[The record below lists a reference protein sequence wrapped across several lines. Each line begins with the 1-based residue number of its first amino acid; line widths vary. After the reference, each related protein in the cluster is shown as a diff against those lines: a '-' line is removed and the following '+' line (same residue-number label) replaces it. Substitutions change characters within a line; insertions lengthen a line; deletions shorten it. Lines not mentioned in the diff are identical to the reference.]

1 MKPATRKKLIQALQK
16 RVQEILGDKLPADLR
31 AARRAIRADVSS
43 KGQVSAEHMFR
54 TGVAIGIWSEAER
67 VLKAKPEP
75 TPEQLDKFLSDIE
88 EVEIASLL
96 RASLKNMWRK
106 LPPFPPGKQP
116 SLTLQK
122 QRQALAEV
130 RRLTASGSLNLK
142 AAYAQVA
149 KKHGVHWRTI
159 ENACIRIRKQTSKGE
174 MK

>member
-1 MKPATRKKLIQALQK
+1 MKPATRKKLIQALQE
-16 RVQEILGDKLPADLR
+16 RVEEILGDKLPANLR
-31 AARRAIRADVSS
+31 AAHREIRADVSS
-43 KGQVSAEHMFR
+43 KGQVSTERLFR
-54 TGVAIGIWSEAER
+54 TGVAIGIWSEAELA
-67 VLKAKPEP
+67 LKGKPEP
-75 TPEQLDKFLSDIE
+75 TPQQLKKVLAEIE
-88 EVEIASLL
+88 KVEIASFL

-149 KKHGVHWRTI
+149 KKYGVHWRTI